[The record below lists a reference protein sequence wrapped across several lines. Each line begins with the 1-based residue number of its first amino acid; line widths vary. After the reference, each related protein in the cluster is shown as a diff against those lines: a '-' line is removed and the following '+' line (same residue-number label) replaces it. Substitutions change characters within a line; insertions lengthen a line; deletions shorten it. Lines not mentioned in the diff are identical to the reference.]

1 MISVRRS
8 RQVMALWLQAPHG
21 HRHIASPARPSTQ
34 GMGAQACARVCLIA
48 ALALIGALI
57 GGTGARASVL
67 VLTGD
72 DLSVATAGH
81 LAVLRDAEG
90 RMTLDEVIAARETFQ
105 LIPGTFNAGYSPQGA
120 WWLRLT
126 VRADPGGDGEWLL
139 ELTAPYTD
147 SIDVYVPAA
156 SGPTPRP
163 LVHRRTGALV
173 PLAERDLFSHL
184 YVVRTDLAAAATQDI
199 YIRISGKRALTA
211 APTLWRDSPF
221 LSHLTT
227 HAVMIAFIVGAA
239 CITALGSMIF
249 GLWLR
254 ASAFVWYGAYLSFA
268 ALVVLGNSGLTAF
281 LLNTLSPT
289 LVLRLQGMI
298 GCTTIMSG
306 AFMVRAI
313 FCANGQ
319 HPVIARI
326 FAGIGLAA
334 GMCVVAAGL
343 GYYSVVAPVLMAALL
358 LLCALLP
365 WLAIMRVKR
374 REPAAGWYGFGF
386 SIYSL
391 SGIWFCLMVLGIVPM
406 STAGERGYQI
416 SSLLTMVAIFV
427 GLATSVRA
435 GARER
440 RSLQEKLLR
449 ASQQSERELE
459 QAVAQRTKA
468 LETEIDAR
476 RAAEA
481 ALVEAMREQRHF
493 LVIVSHE
500 FRTPL
505 ASIRVAIAIIERKL
519 AEADTLARREAARII
534 RTIGRLSQMI
544 DTFLAEEV
552 LDKTSVQLRRAP
564 VDLSALVQD
573 ICQEHAA
580 QTGRDIRFAA
590 EGAPTIDADYDLL
603 RTAIENLVN
612 NAIRYTNGQIRVA
625 VQPDTEGVTVAVE
638 DEGPGI
644 PDDERLL
651 IFERYYR
658 ASSTRPQAGIG
669 IGLSIV
675 RKIVTLHGGLAAV
688 DGGPGMGSRFRI
700 WLPYAAKPALE
711 PHA

>member
-1 MISVRRS
+1 MLTLVLGT
-8 RQVMALWLQAPHG
+8 MPGA
-21 HRHIASPARPSTQ
+21 AR
-34 GMGAQACARVCLIA
+34 ARAA
-48 ALALIGALI
+48 ALG
-57 GGTGARASVL
+57 
-67 VLTGD
+67 LTGE
-72 DLSVATAGH
+72 DLAVAAAGH
-81 LAVLRDAEG
+81 LFVLRDADG
-90 RMTLDEVIAARETFQ
+90 RMTLDDVMAARETFQ
-105 LIPGTFNAGYSPQGA
+105 PIPGTFNAGYSPQGA

-126 VRADPGGDGEWLL
+126 VQPDQGGGGPWLL

-147 SIDVYVPAA
+147 TLDVYAPLAGEAA
-156 SGPTPRP
+156 PRP
-163 LVHRRTGALV
+163 LVHRRTGWLV

-184 YVVRTDLAAAATQDI
+184 YVVRTDLAAATPQDI
-199 YIRISGKRALTA
+199 YIRVSGTRALTL
-211 APTLWRDSPF
+211 APTLWRESPF
-221 LSHLTT
+221 LSHLT
-227 HAVMIAFIVGAA
+227 ANALMIAFIVGAA
-239 CITALGSMIF
+239 CITALGSVIF

-268 ALVVLGNSGLTAF
+268 ALVVLGNSGLATF
-281 LLNTLSPT
+281 LLSPLSPT

-313 FCANGQ
+313 FCAKGQ

-334 GMCVVAAGL
+334 GVFVGAAAF
-343 GYYSVVAPVLMAALL
+343 GYYSAIAPVLMAGLL
-358 LLCALLP
+358 LLCVLLP

-374 REPAAGWYGFGF
+374 REPAAGWYCFGF
-386 SIYSL
+386 SAYSL

-406 STAGERGYQI
+406 STVGERGTQI
-416 SSLLTMVAIFV
+416 SSLLTMVAVFV

-440 RSLQEKLLR
+440 RGLQEKLLQ
-449 ASQQSERELE
+449 ASQQNERELE
-459 QAVAQRTKA
+459 QAVAQRTQA
-468 LETEIDAR
+468 LETEIAAR

-505 ASIRVAIAIIERKL
+505 ASIRVAIAIIERRL
-519 AEADTLARREAARII
+519 GEADAMARREAARII
-534 RTIGRLSQMI
+534 RTVGRLSQMI

-564 VDLSALVQD
+564 VELSALVQD
-573 ICQEHAA
+573 ICHEHAT
-580 QTGRDIRFAA
+580 QTARDIRFEAGAA
-590 EGAPTIDADYDLL
+590 PPIEADFDLL

-612 NAIRYTNGQIRVA
+612 NAIRYTEGQVRVA
-625 VQPDTEGVTVAVE
+625 VQPDTDGVTVAVE
-638 DEGPGI
+638 DDGPGI
-644 PDDERLL
+644 PEDERLL

-658 ASSTRPQAGIG
+658 ASSSRSHAGIG

-675 RKIVTLHGGLAAV
+675 RKIVTLHGGEAAV
-688 DGGPGMGSRFRI
+688 TGTPDGGSRFSI
-700 WLPYAAKPALE
+700 WLPYVAKRPSEAQV
-711 PHA
+711 